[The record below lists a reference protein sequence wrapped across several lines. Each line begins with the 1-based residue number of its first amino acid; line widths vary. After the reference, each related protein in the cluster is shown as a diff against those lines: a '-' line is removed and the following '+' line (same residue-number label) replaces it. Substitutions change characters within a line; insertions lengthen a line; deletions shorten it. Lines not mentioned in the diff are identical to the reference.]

1 MTWIPP
7 LLVAVP
13 LLAAALTASLD
24 HVAPAP
30 VRDALAI
37 GAAAATTVLAVLL
50 LRQAEGHE
58 VVHWF
63 GGWIPQHGVALGIDF
78 AVGPLAAGMCVVIGI
93 VVTLAL
99 LYSLT
104 FLHEMSGLFGAL
116 MLVALG
122 AMCGFA
128 MSGDLFNLFVWLELM
143 GVAAYALTGFQV
155 ERLGP
160 VQGAVNFAIT
170 NSLGGYLLALG
181 IALIYARTGALNLA
195 QVGQALA
202 HGSAGGLVIVAMTL
216 LFCGFLVKGAVVPF
230 HLWAADAYAVAPA
243 PVCAVLGGV
252 MTDIGLIGVARLYWT
267 VFAVPFAGHAVGD
280 VFLWL
285 GIVTAVLAGAMAFL
299 QRHLKRMLA
308 YSVVCHI
315 GIMLAGI
322 GLLDSAGLAGVELM
336 FLAHALLTAGLFFVA
351 GILHSDH
358 GLIDE
363 LHLRGRGR
371 GCRAPAAAWFAGTIG
386 LVGTPYVGIYLG
398 HGLIDGGAVQLGRP
412 WALPLLWLG
421 AGGRS
426 AAARRCPH
434 LPRLGRPRRRAARK
448 GDRGGSARAQRA
460 PAAPRVGRGGRR
472 RGRRGGQRRPRSRA
486 TGRVRGRPL
495 SRHERVRRARPARP
509 PDGAGAEPAQLDPRH
524 LARVAP
530 LRLGSD
536 RPRDRARARG
546 ALPAPA
552 PEDRL
557 GDRRPDARA
566 AGPRPPRAPQRRRR
580 RLRHL
585 ARGRHGGDGRRL
597 GPTSALSEARRGVAT
612 FARWSAGRSTRAEA
626 GSWTRPF
633 PRRPRSSGPRT
644 ARSTSAGTACAPTRS
659 RAPLPAARSWRCS

>member
-421 AGGRS
+421 SALAGGALLRAGARIFLGWGDRDDELLGKAIEEDPLERNVLRPLLVS
-426 AAARRCPH
+426 VAVVAVAAGVAVSVVPG
-434 LPRLGRPRRRAARK
+434 LGPRAEYAADRFRDTSGYAALVLHGRPM
-448 GDRGGSARAQRA
+448 
-460 PAAPRVGRGGRR
+460 
-472 RGRRGGQRRPRSRA
+472 
-486 TGRVRGRPL
+486 
-495 SRHERVRRARPARP
+495 
-509 PDGAGAEPAQLDPRH
+509 
-524 LARVAP
+524 
-530 LRLGSD
+530 
-536 RPRDRARARG
+536 
-546 ALPAPA
+546 APA
-552 PEDRL
+552 PSLRSSIHGTSLESL
-557 GDRRPDARA
+557 LYGSA
-566 AGPRPPRAPQRRRR
+566 ATVLAIGLALAGLYRR
-580 RLRHL
+580 RLPKTVSAIADRTL
-585 ARGRHGGDGRRL
+585 APPARVLHALHSGVVGDYVTWL
-597 GPTSALSEARRGVAT
+597 VV
-612 FARWSAGRSTRAEA
+612 
-626 GSWTRPF
+626 
-633 PRRPRSSGPRT
+633 
-644 ARSTSAGTACAPTRS
+644 GTAVTGGVWA
-659 RAPLPAARSWRCS
+659 LLLH